1 MIREAPPVRSK
12 RSAWDWLERILLLAG
27 IVCLGIWLWS
37 WLDTRMFE
45 AQQNEILEQT
55 LADRRPAAIPG
66 ASAAGV
72 PASETDALSSF
83 HRTEKRLESPPPDEG
98 ELLGRIRIP
107 RLDVT
112 AVVVEGV
119 GKRTLR
125 RAAGHIPATA
135 LPSEDQ
141 GNVGIAAHRD
151 SFFRG
156 LKDIRKNDTIELTTL
171 DGTRRYQVE
180 WTKIVEPDDTSV
192 LAATSEP
199 ALTLVTCY
207 PFYYVGSAPKRFVVR
222 AHRLDD
228 EGEPKEP

>member
-1 MIREAPPVRSK
+1 MVRDDQR
-12 RSAWDWLERILLLAG
+12 RSAWIWLERVLLLAG
-27 IVCLGIWLWS
+27 VVCLGIWLWS

-45 AQQNEILEQT
+45 AEQNEVLEQT
-55 LADRRPAAIPG
+55 LAHRQPAVPAVG
-66 ASAAGV
+66 AAGI

-83 HRTEKRLESPPPDEG
+83 RRTEKRLESPPPDEG

-112 AVVVEGV
+112 AVILEGV

-135 LPSEDQ
+135 LPSEDT
-141 GNVGIAAHRD
+141 GNIGIAAHRD

-156 LKDIRKNDTIELTTL
+156 LKDIRKNDTIELTML
-171 DGTRRYQVE
+171 DGTLRYQVE
-180 WTKIVEPDDTSV
+180 WTKIVQPEDISV
-192 LAATSEP
+192 LAPTSEP

-222 AHRLDD
+222 AHRIAEEKD
-228 EGEPKEP
+228 EPAGL

>member
-1 MIREAPPVRSK
+1 MVRDAQ
-12 RSAWDWLERILLLAG
+12 RRLTLDWLERILLLAG
-27 IVCLGIWLWS
+27 VLCLGIWLWS

-55 LADRRPAAIPG
+55 LARPPV
-66 ASAAGV
+66 ASATPASATS
-72 PASETDALSSF
+72 ASETDALSSF
-83 HRTEKRLESPPPDEG
+83 KRTEKKLESPPPEDG
-98 ELLGRIRIP
+98 ELLGRIQIP
-107 RLDVT
+107 RLGVT
-112 AVVVEGV
+112 AVVLEGV

-135 LPSEDQ
+135 LPSEDE
-141 GNVGIAAHRD
+141 GNIGIAAHRD

-156 LKDIRKNDTIELTTL
+156 LKDIRKDDTIELTTL
-171 DGTRRYQVE
+171 DGTRRYRVE

-192 LAATSEP
+192 LAPTGEP

-207 PFYYVGSAPKRFVVR
+207 PFYYVGSAPKRFIVR

-228 EGEPKEP
+228 EDEYEPAGS